1 MTHWNLF
8 LGPGH
13 MGFSVRKQESS
24 ILSYFNCADSVKPGL
39 STDSTSQFC
48 TRLYAVNT
56 QLGGSWSNKF
66 TKKPGKKCI
75 EASDS
80 SKTFNMTGDDVRT
93 RDMED
98 EVGFIL
104 QKPSKIECKLLVLS
118 VELWKIPVNA

>member
-24 ILSYFNCADSVKPGL
+24 ILSYFDCADSVKPGL

-56 QLGGSWSNKF
+56 QLGGSWCNKF
-66 TKKPGKKCI
+66 IKNQEKSALKPVT
-75 EASDS
+75 A
-80 SKTFNMTGDDVRT
+80 R
-93 RDMED
+93 
-98 EVGFIL
+98 
-104 QKPSKIECKLLVLS
+104 KLS
-118 VELWKIPVNA
+118 I